1 MFNKK
6 LFNEL
11 KSEKVQIL
19 KLLLIKILQMTT
31 NVAMIFLIGK
41 SIEALIS
48 SSFSGSK
55 FILFMLLIM
64 GLNIFLIKIEAG
76 ISYKASY
83 RIKNNLRERLMK
95 KVFSFKMEYGSK
107 VSISEVIN
115 LGVEGIE
122 QLNLF
127 YSALLPQLLFALIGP
142 VILFC
147 ILSFLNFKIAIIM
160 LLLIPLIPIAIMMVQ
175 KLAKKVVKTYWKSY
189 TNLSEVFIDFLYG
202 LTSLEVFNADED
214 YNDLLNE
221 KAEDFRVKTMK
232 LLMMQLNNITV
243 LDLISYA
250 GSALGI
256 ILSIYYYSKGQ
267 LSIFAAFSFILLS
280 QEFFLPLRRL
290 GALFHVAMNGITA
303 ANSLF
308 EILDLESIED
318 FKNLI
323 QDEKVDVE
331 VKNLN
336 FSYGEKEILKDLN
349 MKIKSNKITAIVGE
363 SGCGKST
370 LAKLVGGFER
380 NYDGEILYN
389 GLSEISND
397 SLNEN
402 IMLVDNNPYF
412 FKESLRYNLK
422 MANKNADDD
431 KLRQVLE
438 EVGLYSYF
446 KNIGGL
452 DSILESAGN
461 NLSGGQKQRLAI
473 GRALLKEPKIL
484 ILDESISNIDKESE
498 DLILNLIQKLKE
510 KMTIILITH
519 RLNTVLQADYI
530 YYLDN
535 KKVAEEGS
543 FEEISKGELFS
554 GIYKYQRELEM
565 WGLNEEINWI
575 QKFNRKTPISCGWS
589 KVTNVFCHIFWR
601 KWTHICDHVAIT
613 RLILPK

>member
-11 KSEKVQIL
+11 KSEKLQIL

-55 FILFMLLIM
+55 FILFMLLII
-64 GLNIFLIKIEAG
+64 GLNIFLIKIEAS

-83 RIKNNLRERLMK
+83 RIKNTLRERLMK

-127 YSALLPQLLFALIGP
+127 YSALLPQLLFSLIGP
-142 VILFC
+142 LILFC

-243 LDLISYA
+243 LDLISYT

-308 EILDLESIED
+308 EILEIESIED
-318 FKNLI
+318 FKNVLK
-323 QDEKVDVE
+323 DEKVDVE
-331 VKNLN
+331 VKNLS

-431 KLRQVLE
+431 KLIEVLE

-554 GIYKYQRELEM
+554 GIYRYQRELEM

-575 QKFNRKTPISCGWS
+575 
-589 KVTNVFCHIFWR
+589 
-601 KWTHICDHVAIT
+601 
-613 RLILPK
+613 

>member
-11 KSEKVQIL
+11 KSEKIQIL

-55 FILFMLLIM
+55 FILFMLILI
-64 GLNIFLIKIEAG
+64 GLNIFLIKIEAS

-83 RIKNNLRERLMK
+83 RIKNTLRERLMK

-127 YSALLPQLLFALIGP
+127 YSALLPQLLFSLIGP
-142 VILFC
+142 LILFC

-256 ILSIYYYSKGQ
+256 ILSIYYYSRGQ

-331 VKNLN
+331 VKNLS

-349 MKIKSNKITAIVGE
+349 MKIKSNKVTAIVGE

-431 KLRQVLE
+431 KLIEVLE

-554 GIYKYQRELEM
+554 GIYRYQRELEM

-575 QKFNRKTPISCGWS
+575 
-589 KVTNVFCHIFWR
+589 
-601 KWTHICDHVAIT
+601 
-613 RLILPK
+613 

>member
-11 KSEKVQIL
+11 KSEKLQIL

-55 FILFMLLIM
+55 FILFMLLII
-64 GLNIFLIKIEAG
+64 GLNIFLIKIEAS

-83 RIKNNLRERLMK
+83 RIKNTLRERLMK

-127 YSALLPQLLFALIGP
+127 YSALLPQLLFSLIGP
-142 VILFC
+142 LILFC

-160 LLLIPLIPIAIMMVQ
+160 LLLIPLIPLAIMMVQ

-256 ILSIYYYSKGQ
+256 ILSIYYYSRGQ

-402 IMLVDNNPYF
+402 IMLVDNTPYF

-431 KLRQVLE
+431 KLRKVLE

-473 GRALLKEPKIL
+473 GRALLKGPKIL

-575 QKFNRKTPISCGWS
+575 
-589 KVTNVFCHIFWR
+589 
-601 KWTHICDHVAIT
+601 
-613 RLILPK
+613 

>member
-11 KSEKVQIL
+11 KSEKIQIL

-55 FILFMLLIM
+55 FILFMLLII
-64 GLNIFLIKIEAG
+64 GLNIFLIKIEAS

-127 YSALLPQLLFALIGP
+127 YSALLPQLLFSLIGP
-142 VILFC
+142 LILFC

-175 KLAKKVVKTYWKSY
+175 KLAKKIVKTYWKSY

-214 YNDLLNE
+214 YNDLLNQ

-308 EILDLESIED
+308 EILEIESIED
-318 FKNLI
+318 FENLI
-323 QDEKVDVE
+323 QDERVDVE

-336 FSYGEKEILKDLN
+336 FSYGEKEILRDLN

-422 MANKNADDD
+422 IANKNADDE
-431 KLRQVLE
+431 KLIEVLE

-446 KNIGGL
+446 KNTGGL

-473 GRALLKEPKIL
+473 GRVLLKEPKIL

-565 WGLNEEINWI
+565 WGLNEEIN
-575 QKFNRKTPISCGWS
+575 
-589 KVTNVFCHIFWR
+589 
-601 KWTHICDHVAIT
+601 
-613 RLILPK
+613 

>member
-11 KSEKVQIL
+11 KSEKIQIL
-19 KLLLIKILQMTT
+19 KLLLIKIIQMTT

-55 FILFMLLIM
+55 FILFMLLLI
-64 GLNIFLIKIEAG
+64 GLNIFLIKIEAS

-107 VSISEVIN
+107 ISISEVIN

-127 YSALLPQLLFALIGP
+127 YSALLPQLLFSLIGP
-142 VILFC
+142 IILFC
-147 ILSFLNFKIAIIM
+147 ILSFLDFKIAIIM
-160 LLLIPLIPIAIMMVQ
+160 LLLIPLIPLAIMMVQ

-349 MKIKSNKITAIVGE
+349 MKIKSNKITAIVGK

-565 WGLNEEINWI
+565 WGLNEEIN
-575 QKFNRKTPISCGWS
+575 
-589 KVTNVFCHIFWR
+589 
-601 KWTHICDHVAIT
+601 
-613 RLILPK
+613 

>member
-11 KSEKVQIL
+11 KSEKLQIL

-48 SSFSGSK
+48 SNFSGSK
-55 FILFMLLIM
+55 FILFMLLII
-64 GLNIFLIKIEAG
+64 GLNIFLIKIEAS

-127 YSALLPQLLFALIGP
+127 YSALLPQLLFSLIGP
-142 VILFC
+142 IILFC

-160 LLLIPLIPIAIMMVQ
+160 LLLIPLIPLAIMMVQ

-256 ILSIYYYSKGQ
+256 ILSIYYYSMGQ
-267 LSIFAAFSFILLS
+267 LSVFEAFSFILLS

-308 EILDLESIED
+308 EILEIESIGDFED
-318 FKNLI
+318 LLK
-323 QDEKVDVE
+323 DEKVDAE

-370 LAKLVGGFER
+370 LAKLIGGFER

-431 KLRQVLE
+431 KLRKVLE

-446 KNIGGL
+446 KNTGGL

-473 GRALLKEPKIL
+473 GRVLLKEPKIL

-543 FEEISKGELFS
+543 FEEISKEELFS

-575 QKFNRKTPISCGWS
+575 
-589 KVTNVFCHIFWR
+589 
-601 KWTHICDHVAIT
+601 
-613 RLILPK
+613 

>member
-11 KSEKVQIL
+11 KSEKLQIL

-55 FILFMLLIM
+55 FILFMLLII
-64 GLNIFLIKIEAG
+64 GLNIFLIKIEAS

-83 RIKNNLRERLMK
+83 RIKNTLRERLMK

-127 YSALLPQLLFALIGP
+127 YSALLPQLLFSLIGP
-142 VILFC
+142 IILFC
-147 ILSFLNFKIAIIM
+147 ILSFLDFKIAIIM
-160 LLLIPLIPIAIMMVQ
+160 LLLIPLIPLAIMMVQ

-267 LSIFAAFSFILLS
+267 LSVFAAFSFILLS

-308 EILDLESIED
+308 EILEIESIED
-318 FKNLI
+318 FEDLLK
-323 QDEKVDVE
+323 DEKVDVE
-331 VKNLN
+331 VKNLS
-336 FSYGEKEILKDLN
+336 FSYGEKEVLKDLN

-431 KLRQVLE
+431 KLRKVLE

-446 KNIGGL
+446 KNTGGL

-473 GRALLKEPKIL
+473 GRVLLKEPKIL

-543 FEEISKGELFS
+543 FEEISKEELFS
-554 GIYKYQRELEM
+554 GIYRYQRELEM

-575 QKFNRKTPISCGWS
+575 
-589 KVTNVFCHIFWR
+589 
-601 KWTHICDHVAIT
+601 
-613 RLILPK
+613 

>member
-11 KSEKVQIL
+11 KSEKLQIL

-214 YNDLLNE
+214 YNDLLNQ

-308 EILDLESIED
+308 EILEIESIED
-318 FKNLI
+318 FENLI
-323 QDEKVDVE
+323 QDERVDVE

-336 FSYGEKEILKDLN
+336 FSYGEKEILRDLN

-422 MANKNADDD
+422 IANKNADDE
-431 KLRQVLE
+431 KLIEVLE

-510 KMTIILITH
+510 EMTIILITH

-554 GIYKYQRELEM
+554 GIYRYQRELEM

-575 QKFNRKTPISCGWS
+575 
-589 KVTNVFCHIFWR
+589 
-601 KWTHICDHVAIT
+601 
-613 RLILPK
+613 

>member
-11 KSEKVQIL
+11 KSEKLQIL

-55 FILFMLLIM
+55 FILFMLMII
-64 GLNIFLIKIEAG
+64 GLNIFLIKIESS

-83 RIKNNLRERLMK
+83 RIKNTLRERLMK

-127 YSALLPQLLFALIGP
+127 YSALLPQLLFSLIGP
-142 VILFC
+142 LILFC
-147 ILSFLNFKIAIIM
+147 LLSFLNFKIAIIM

-202 LTSLEVFNADED
+202 LTNLEVFNADED

-256 ILSIYYYSKGQ
+256 ILSIYYYSRGQ
-267 LSIFAAFSFILLS
+267 LSVFAAFSFILLS

-308 EILDLESIED
+308 EILEIESIDDFED
-318 FKNLI
+318 LLK
-323 QDEKVDVE
+323 DEKVDVE
-331 VKNLN
+331 VKNLS
-336 FSYGEKEILKDLN
+336 FSYGEKEVLKDLN

-431 KLRQVLE
+431 KLIEVLE

-535 KKVAEEGS
+535 KKLAEEGS

-554 GIYKYQRELEM
+554 GIYRYQRELEM
-565 WGLNEEINWI
+565 WGLNEEIN
-575 QKFNRKTPISCGWS
+575 
-589 KVTNVFCHIFWR
+589 
-601 KWTHICDHVAIT
+601 
-613 RLILPK
+613 

>member
-11 KSEKVQIL
+11 RSEKIQIL
-19 KLLLIKILQMTT
+19 RLLLIKIIQMAT

-41 SIEALIS
+41 SIESIINS
-48 SSFSGSK
+48 NFSGSK
-55 FILFMLLIM
+55 FILFMSLIM
-64 GLNIFLIKIEAG
+64 GLNIFLIKIEAS
-76 ISYKASY
+76 ISYKVSY
-83 RIKNNLRERLMK
+83 RIKNTLRERLMK

-127 YSALLPQLLFALIGP
+127 YSALLPQLLFSLIGP
-142 VILFC
+142 VILFI
-147 ILSFLNFKIAIIM
+147 ILSFLNLKIALTM
-160 LLLIPLIPIAIMMVQ
+160 LLLIPLIPLAIMMVQ

-221 KAEDFRVKTMK
+221 KAEDFRIKTMK
-232 LLMMQLNNITV
+232 VLMMQLNNITV

-256 ILSIYYYSKGQ
+256 ILSIYYYSRGQ
-267 LSIFAAFSFILLS
+267 LSVFAAFSFILLS

-308 EILDLESIED
+308 EILEIESIED
-318 FKNLI
+318 FEDVIK
-323 QDEKVDVE
+323 DEKVDVE
-331 VKNLN
+331 VKNLS
-336 FSYGEKEILKDLN
+336 FSYREKEILKDLN

-431 KLRQVLE
+431 KLIEVLE

-446 KNIGGL
+446 KNTGGL

-473 GRALLKEPKIL
+473 GRVLLKEPKIL

-543 FEEISKGELFS
+543 FEELSKGELFS

-565 WGLNEEINWI
+565 WGLNEEIN
-575 QKFNRKTPISCGWS
+575 
-589 KVTNVFCHIFWR
+589 
-601 KWTHICDHVAIT
+601 
-613 RLILPK
+613 

>member
-11 KSEKVQIL
+11 RSEKIQIL
-19 KLLLIKILQMTT
+19 KLLLIKIIQMAT

-41 SIEALIS
+41 SIESVINAN
-48 SSFSGSK
+48 FSGLK
-55 FILFMLLIM
+55 YIILMLLII
-64 GLNIFLIKIEAG
+64 GLNIFLIKIEAS

-83 RIKNNLRERLMK
+83 RIKNTLRERLMK

-107 VSISEVIN
+107 ISISEVIN

-127 YSALLPQLLFALIGP
+127 YSALLPQRLFSLIGP
-142 VILFC
+142 LILFF

-267 LSIFAAFSFILLS
+267 LSVFVAFSFILLS

-308 EILDLESIED
+308 EILELESIED
-318 FKNLI
+318 FKDVI
-323 QDEKVDVE
+323 KEEKVDVE
-331 VKNLN
+331 IRNLN
-336 FSYGEKEILKDLN
+336 FSYKEKEVLKDLN

-370 LAKLVGGFER
+370 LAKLVAGLER

-422 MANKNADDD
+422 IANKNADDD
-431 KLRQVLE
+431 KLIEVLE

-473 GRALLKEPKIL
+473 GRVLLKEPKIL

-554 GIYKYQRELEM
+554 GIYRYQRELEM

-575 QKFNRKTPISCGWS
+575 
-589 KVTNVFCHIFWR
+589 
-601 KWTHICDHVAIT
+601 
-613 RLILPK
+613 

>member
-11 KSEKVQIL
+11 KSEKIQIL
-19 KLLLIKILQMTT
+19 KLLLIKILQMAT
-31 NVAMIFLIGK
+31 NVALIFLIGK
-41 SIEALIS
+41 SIESIINS
-48 SSFSGSK
+48 NFSGSK
-55 FILFMLLIM
+55 FIFFMLLII
-64 GLNIFLIKIEAG
+64 GLNIFLIKIEAS

-83 RIKNNLRERLMK
+83 RIKNTLRERLMK

-142 VILFC
+142 VILFF
-147 ILSFLNFKIAIIM
+147 ILSFLNFKIAIVM

-243 LDLISYA
+243 LDLVSYA

-308 EILDLESIED
+308 EILEIESIED
-318 FKNLI
+318 FEDVIK
-323 QDEKVDVE
+323 DEKVDIE
-331 VKNLN
+331 IRNLN
-336 FSYGEKEILKDLN
+336 FSYGEKEILKNLN
-349 MKIKSNKITAIVGE
+349 MKIKANKITAIVGE

-370 LAKLVGGFER
+370 LAKLVGGIKR
-380 NYDGEILYN
+380 KYDGEILYK

-422 MANKNADDD
+422 IANKNADDD
-431 KLRQVLE
+431 KLIEVLE

-446 KNIGGL
+446 KNIGCL
-452 DSILESAGN
+452 DSKLESAGN

-473 GRALLKEPKIL
+473 GRVLLKEPKIL

-535 KKVAEEGS
+535 KKIAEEGS
-543 FEEISKGELFS
+543 FEEISKGKLFS

-565 WGLNEEINWI
+565 WGLNEKIN
-575 QKFNRKTPISCGWS
+575 
-589 KVTNVFCHIFWR
+589 
-601 KWTHICDHVAIT
+601 
-613 RLILPK
+613 

>member
-1 MFNKK
+1 
-6 LFNEL
+6 
-11 KSEKVQIL
+11 
-19 KLLLIKILQMTT
+19 MTT

-55 FILFMLLIM
+55 FILFMLLLI
-64 GLNIFLIKIEAG
+64 GLNIFLIKIEAS

-107 VSISEVIN
+107 ISISEVIN

-127 YSALLPQLLFALIGP
+127 YSALLPQLLFSLIGP
-142 VILFC
+142 IILFC
-147 ILSFLNFKIAIIM
+147 ILSFLDFKIAIIM
-160 LLLIPLIPIAIMMVQ
+160 LLLIPLIPLAIMMVQ

-256 ILSIYYYSKGQ
+256 ILSIYYYSRGQ
-267 LSIFAAFSFILLS
+267 LSVFAAFSFILLS

-308 EILDLESIED
+308 EILEIESIED
-318 FKNLI
+318 FEDLLK
-323 QDEKVDVE
+323 DEKVDVE
-331 VKNLN
+331 VKNLS
-336 FSYGEKEILKDLN
+336 FSYGEKEVLKDLN

-431 KLRQVLE
+431 KLIEVLE

-554 GIYKYQRELEM
+554 GIYRYQRELEM
-565 WGLNEEINWI
+565 WGLNEEIN
-575 QKFNRKTPISCGWS
+575 
-589 KVTNVFCHIFWR
+589 
-601 KWTHICDHVAIT
+601 
-613 RLILPK
+613 

>member
-1 MFNKK
+1 M
-6 LFNEL
+6 
-11 KSEKVQIL
+11 S
-19 KLLLIKILQMTT
+19 T

-55 FILFMLLIM
+55 FILFMLLII
-64 GLNIFLIKIEAG
+64 GLNIFLIKIEAS

-83 RIKNNLRERLMK
+83 RIKNTLRERLMK

-127 YSALLPQLLFALIGP
+127 YSALLPQLLFSLIGP
-142 VILFC
+142 LILFC

-256 ILSIYYYSKGQ
+256 ILSIYYYSRGQ

-422 MANKNADDD
+422 IANKNADDD
-431 KLRQVLE
+431 KLRNVLE
-438 EVGLYSYF
+438 EVGFYSYF
-446 KNIGGL
+446 KNIGDL

-473 GRALLKEPKIL
+473 GRAILKEPKIL

-554 GIYKYQRELEM
+554 GIYRYQRELEM
-565 WGLNEEINWI
+565 WGLNEEIN
-575 QKFNRKTPISCGWS
+575 
-589 KVTNVFCHIFWR
+589 
-601 KWTHICDHVAIT
+601 
-613 RLILPK
+613 

>member
-11 KSEKVQIL
+11 KSEKLQIL

-55 FILFMLLIM
+55 FILFMLLII
-64 GLNIFLIKIEAG
+64 GLNIFLIKIEAS

-127 YSALLPQLLFALIGP
+127 YSALLPQLLFSLIGP
-142 VILFC
+142 LILFC

-160 LLLIPLIPIAIMMVQ
+160 LLLIPLIPLAIMMVQ

-267 LSIFAAFSFILLS
+267 LSVFAAFSFILLS

-308 EILDLESIED
+308 EILEIESIED

-336 FSYGEKEILKDLN
+336 FSYGEKEILKGLN

-370 LAKLVGGFER
+370 LAKLIGGFER

-402 IMLVDNNPYF
+402 IMLVDNTPYF

-431 KLRQVLE
+431 KLIEVLE

-519 RLNTVLQADYI
+519 RLNTVLKADYI

-554 GIYKYQRELEM
+554 GIYRYQRELEM

-575 QKFNRKTPISCGWS
+575 
-589 KVTNVFCHIFWR
+589 
-601 KWTHICDHVAIT
+601 
-613 RLILPK
+613 

>member
-11 KSEKVQIL
+11 KSEKLQIL

-64 GLNIFLIKIEAG
+64 GLNIFLIKIEAS

-127 YSALLPQLLFALIGP
+127 YSALLPQLLFSLIGP
-142 VILFC
+142 LILFC
-147 ILSFLNFKIAIIM
+147 ILSFLNFKIAIVM

-308 EILDLESIED
+308 EILEIESIED

-331 VKNLN
+331 VKNLS

-380 NYDGEILYN
+380 NYNGEILYN

-431 KLRQVLE
+431 KLIEVLE

-498 DLILNLIQKLKE
+498 DLILDLIQKLKE

-554 GIYKYQRELEM
+554 GIYRYQRELEM

-575 QKFNRKTPISCGWS
+575 
-589 KVTNVFCHIFWR
+589 
-601 KWTHICDHVAIT
+601 
-613 RLILPK
+613 

>member
-11 KSEKVQIL
+11 KSEKLQIL

-55 FILFMLLIM
+55 FILFMLLII
-64 GLNIFLIKIEAG
+64 GLNIFLIKIEAS

-127 YSALLPQLLFALIGP
+127 YSALLPQLLFSLIGP
-142 VILFC
+142 LILFC

-336 FSYGEKEILKDLN
+336 FSYGEKEILKGLN

-431 KLRQVLE
+431 KLIEVLE

-589 KVTNVFCHIFWR
+589 KVTNVFCHIFWC
-601 KWTHICDHVAIT
+601 KWTHICDLIAIT

>member
-349 MKIKSNKITAIVGE
+349 MKIKSNKITAIVGK

-575 QKFNRKTPISCGWS
+575 
-589 KVTNVFCHIFWR
+589 
-601 KWTHICDHVAIT
+601 
-613 RLILPK
+613 

>member
-6 LFNEL
+6 LLNEL
-11 KSEKVQIL
+11 KSEKIQIL
-19 KLLLIKILQMTT
+19 KLLLIKIIQMTA
-31 NVAMIFLIGK
+31 NVAMIFLMGK

-55 FILFMLLIM
+55 FILFMILII
-64 GLNIFLIKIEAG
+64 GLNIFLIKIEAS

-83 RIKNNLRERLMK
+83 RIKNTLRKRLMK

-107 VSISEVIN
+107 ISISEVIN

-127 YSALLPQLLFALIGP
+127 YSALLPQLLFSLIGP
-142 VILFC
+142 LILFF

-160 LLLIPLIPIAIMMVQ
+160 LLLIPLIPIAIIMVQ

-214 YNDLLNE
+214 YNDLLNA

-267 LSIFAAFSFILLS
+267 LSVFAAFSFILLS

-308 EILDLESIED
+308 EILDLDSIED
-318 FKNLI
+318 FEDLI
-323 QDEKVDVE
+323 QDEKVDIE
-331 VKNLN
+331 VRNLN

-370 LAKLVGGFER
+370 LAKLVGGLER

-422 MANKNADDD
+422 IANKNADDD
-431 KLRQVLE
+431 KLIEVLE

-446 KNIGGL
+446 KNVGSL

-473 GRALLKEPKIL
+473 GRVLLKEPKIL

-519 RLNTVLQADYI
+519 RLNTVLHADYI

-554 GIYKYQRELEM
+554 GIYRYQRELEM

-575 QKFNRKTPISCGWS
+575 
-589 KVTNVFCHIFWR
+589 
-601 KWTHICDHVAIT
+601 
-613 RLILPK
+613 

>member
-11 KSEKVQIL
+11 KSEKLQIL
-19 KLLLIKILQMTT
+19 KLLIIKILQMTT

-48 SSFSGSK
+48 SSFIGSK
-55 FILFMLLIM
+55 FILFMLLII
-64 GLNIFLIKIEAG
+64 GLNIFLIKIEAS

-127 YSALLPQLLFALIGP
+127 YSALLPQLLFSLIGP
-142 VILFC
+142 LILFC

-189 TNLSEVFIDFLYG
+189 ANLSEVFIDFLYG
-202 LTSLEVFNADED
+202 LTNLEVFNADED

-256 ILSIYYYSKGQ
+256 ILSIYYYSRGQ

-308 EILDLESIED
+308 EILEIESIED

-370 LAKLVGGFER
+370 LAKLIGGFER

-422 MANKNADDD
+422 MANKNADDE
-431 KLRQVLE
+431 KLIEVLE

-554 GIYKYQRELEM
+554 GIYRYQRELEM
-565 WGLNEEINWI
+565 WGLNEEIN
-575 QKFNRKTPISCGWS
+575 
-589 KVTNVFCHIFWR
+589 
-601 KWTHICDHVAIT
+601 
-613 RLILPK
+613 

>member
-11 KSEKVQIL
+11 KSEKLQIL

-55 FILFMLLIM
+55 FILFMLLII
-64 GLNIFLIKIEAG
+64 GLNIFLIKIESS

-127 YSALLPQLLFALIGP
+127 YSALLPQLLFSLIGP
-142 VILFC
+142 LILFC

-243 LDLISYA
+243 LDLISYV

-308 EILDLESIED
+308 EILEIESIED

-331 VKNLN
+331 VKNLS
-336 FSYGEKEILKDLN
+336 FSYGEKEILRDLN

-370 LAKLVGGFER
+370 LAKLIGGFER

-473 GRALLKEPKIL
+473 GRVLLKEPKIL

-565 WGLNEEINWI
+565 WGLNEEIN
-575 QKFNRKTPISCGWS
+575 
-589 KVTNVFCHIFWR
+589 
-601 KWTHICDHVAIT
+601 
-613 RLILPK
+613 

>member
-11 KSEKVQIL
+11 KSEKIQIL

-55 FILFMLLIM
+55 FILFMLLII
-64 GLNIFLIKIEAG
+64 GLNIFLIKIEAS

-127 YSALLPQLLFALIGP
+127 YSALLPQLLFSLIGP
-142 VILFC
+142 LILFC

-160 LLLIPLIPIAIMMVQ
+160 LLLIPLIPLAIMMVQ

-267 LSIFAAFSFILLS
+267 LSVFAAFSFILLS

-308 EILDLESIED
+308 EILEIESIED
-318 FKNLI
+318 FEEVLK
-323 QDEKVDVE
+323 DEKVDVE
-331 VKNLN
+331 VKNLS
-336 FSYGEKEILKDLN
+336 FSYGEKKILKDLN

-431 KLRQVLE
+431 KLRKVLE

-446 KNIGGL
+446 KNTGGL

-473 GRALLKEPKIL
+473 GRVLLKEPKIL

-565 WGLNEEINWI
+565 WGLNEEIN
-575 QKFNRKTPISCGWS
+575 
-589 KVTNVFCHIFWR
+589 
-601 KWTHICDHVAIT
+601 
-613 RLILPK
+613 

>member
-11 KSEKVQIL
+11 KSEKLQIL

-55 FILFMLLIM
+55 FILFMLLII
-64 GLNIFLIKIEAG
+64 GLNIFLIKIEAS

-83 RIKNNLRERLMK
+83 RIKNTLRERLMK

-127 YSALLPQLLFALIGP
+127 YSALLPQLLFSLIGP
-142 VILFC
+142 LILFF

-256 ILSIYYYSKGQ
+256 ILSIYYYSRGQ
-267 LSIFAAFSFILLS
+267 LSVFAAFSFILLS

-318 FKNLI
+318 FKNII

-402 IMLVDNNPYF
+402 IMLVDNTPYF

-431 KLRQVLE
+431 KLIEVLE

-473 GRALLKEPKIL
+473 GRVLLKEPKIL

-554 GIYKYQRELEM
+554 GIYRYQRELEM

-575 QKFNRKTPISCGWS
+575 
-589 KVTNVFCHIFWR
+589 
-601 KWTHICDHVAIT
+601 
-613 RLILPK
+613 

>member
-11 KSEKVQIL
+11 KSEKIQIL
-19 KLLLIKILQMTT
+19 KLLLIKIIQMTT

-55 FILFMLLIM
+55 FILFMLLLI
-64 GLNIFLIKIEAG
+64 GLNIFLIKIEAS

-107 VSISEVIN
+107 ISISEVIN

-127 YSALLPQLLFALIGP
+127 YSALLPQLLFSLIGP
-142 VILFC
+142 LILFC

-175 KLAKKVVKTYWKSY
+175 KLAKKIVKTYWKSY

-214 YNDLLNE
+214 YNDLLNQ

-267 LSIFAAFSFILLS
+267 LSVFAAFSFILLS

-308 EILDLESIED
+308 EILEIESIED

-323 QDEKVDVE
+323 QDERVDVE

-336 FSYGEKEILKDLN
+336 FSYGEKEILKGLN

-422 MANKNADDD
+422 IANKNVDDE
-431 KLRQVLE
+431 KLIEVLE

-510 KMTIILITH
+510 KMSIILITH

-554 GIYKYQRELEM
+554 GIYRYQRGLEM

-575 QKFNRKTPISCGWS
+575 
-589 KVTNVFCHIFWR
+589 
-601 KWTHICDHVAIT
+601 
-613 RLILPK
+613 

>member
-55 FILFMLLIM
+55 FILFMLLII
-64 GLNIFLIKIEAG
+64 GLNIFLIKIEAS

-127 YSALLPQLLFALIGP
+127 YSALLPQLLFSLIGP
-142 VILFC
+142 LILFC
-147 ILSFLNFKIAIIM
+147 ILSFLNIKIAIIM
-160 LLLIPLIPIAIMMVQ
+160 LLLIPLIPIGIMMVQ

-267 LSIFAAFSFILLS
+267 LSVFAAFSFILLS

-318 FKNLI
+318 FKNVLK
-323 QDEKVDVE
+323 DEKVDVE

-336 FSYGEKEILKDLN
+336 FSYGEKEILRDLN

-431 KLRQVLE
+431 KLIEVLE

-498 DLILNLIQKLKE
+498 DLILDLIQKLKE

-554 GIYKYQRELEM
+554 GIYRYQRELEM

-575 QKFNRKTPISCGWS
+575 
-589 KVTNVFCHIFWR
+589 
-601 KWTHICDHVAIT
+601 
-613 RLILPK
+613 

>member
-565 WGLNEEINWI
+565 WGLNEEIN
-575 QKFNRKTPISCGWS
+575 
-589 KVTNVFCHIFWR
+589 
-601 KWTHICDHVAIT
+601 
-613 RLILPK
+613 

>member
-11 KSEKVQIL
+11 KSEKLQIL

-565 WGLNEEINWI
+565 WGLNEEIN
-575 QKFNRKTPISCGWS
+575 
-589 KVTNVFCHIFWR
+589 
-601 KWTHICDHVAIT
+601 
-613 RLILPK
+613 

>member
-11 KSEKVQIL
+11 KSEKIQIL
-19 KLLLIKILQMTT
+19 KLLLIKILQMAT
-31 NVAMIFLIGK
+31 NVALIFLIGK
-41 SIEALIS
+41 SIESIINS
-48 SSFSGSK
+48 NFSGSK
-55 FILFMLLIM
+55 FIFFMLLII
-64 GLNIFLIKIEAG
+64 GLNIFLIKIEAS

-83 RIKNNLRERLMK
+83 RIKNTLRERLMK

-142 VILFC
+142 VILFF
-147 ILSFLNFKIAIIM
+147 ILSFLNFKIAIVM

-243 LDLISYA
+243 LDLVSYA

-308 EILDLESIED
+308 EILEIESIED
-318 FKNLI
+318 FEDVIK
-323 QDEKVDVE
+323 DEKVDIE
-331 VKNLN
+331 IRNLN
-336 FSYGEKEILKDLN
+336 FSYGEKEILKNLN
-349 MKIKSNKITAIVGE
+349 MKIKANKITAIVGE

-370 LAKLVGGFER
+370 LAKLVGGIKR
-380 NYDGEILYN
+380 KYDGEILYK

-422 MANKNADDD
+422 IANKNADDD
-431 KLRQVLE
+431 KLIEVLE

-446 KNIGGL
+446 KNIGCL
-452 DSILESAGN
+452 DSKLESAGN

-473 GRALLKEPKIL
+473 GRVLLKEPKIL

-530 YYLDN
+530 YYLNN
-535 KKVAEEGS
+535 KKIAEEGS
-543 FEEISKGELFS
+543 FEEISKGKLFS

-565 WGLNEEINWI
+565 WGLNEKIN
-575 QKFNRKTPISCGWS
+575 
-589 KVTNVFCHIFWR
+589 
-601 KWTHICDHVAIT
+601 
-613 RLILPK
+613 

>member
-11 KSEKVQIL
+11 KSEKIQIL
-19 KLLLIKILQMTT
+19 KLLLIKILQMAT

-41 SIEALIS
+41 SIESIINS
-48 SSFSGSK
+48 NFSGSK
-55 FILFMLLIM
+55 FIFFMLLII
-64 GLNIFLIKIEAG
+64 GLNIFLIKIEAS

-83 RIKNNLRERLMK
+83 RIKNTLRERLMK
-95 KVFSFKMEYGSK
+95 KVFSFKMEYGNK

-142 VILFC
+142 IILFC

-267 LSIFAAFSFILLS
+267 LSVFAAFSFILLS

-308 EILDLESIED
+308 EILEIESIED
-318 FKNLI
+318 FEDLLK
-323 QDEKVDVE
+323 DEKVDVE
-331 VKNLN
+331 VKNLS
-336 FSYGEKEILKDLN
+336 FSYGEKEVLKDLN

-422 MANKNADDD
+422 IANKNADDE
-431 KLRQVLE
+431 KLIEVLE

-510 KMTIILITH
+510 EMTIILITH

-554 GIYKYQRELEM
+554 GIYRYQRELEM
-565 WGLNEEINWI
+565 WGLNEEIN
-575 QKFNRKTPISCGWS
+575 
-589 KVTNVFCHIFWR
+589 
-601 KWTHICDHVAIT
+601 
-613 RLILPK
+613 

>member
-11 KSEKVQIL
+11 KSEKLQIL

-55 FILFMLLIM
+55 FILFMLLII
-64 GLNIFLIKIEAG
+64 GLNIFLIKIEAS

-83 RIKNNLRERLMK
+83 RIKNTLRERLMK

-127 YSALLPQLLFALIGP
+127 YSVLLPQLLFSLIGP
-142 VILFC
+142 LILFC

-243 LDLISYA
+243 LDLISYT

-308 EILDLESIED
+308 EILEIESIED
-318 FKNLI
+318 FKNVLK
-323 QDEKVDVE
+323 DEKVDVE
-331 VKNLN
+331 VKNLS

-380 NYDGEILYN
+380 NYNGEILYN

-431 KLRQVLE
+431 KLIEVLE

-498 DLILNLIQKLKE
+498 DLILDLIQKLKE

-554 GIYKYQRELEM
+554 GIYRYQRELEM

-575 QKFNRKTPISCGWS
+575 
-589 KVTNVFCHIFWR
+589 
-601 KWTHICDHVAIT
+601 
-613 RLILPK
+613 

>member
-11 KSEKVQIL
+11 KSEKLQIL

-64 GLNIFLIKIEAG
+64 GLNIFLIKIEAS

-127 YSALLPQLLFALIGP
+127 YSALLPQLLFSLIGP
-142 VILFC
+142 LILFC
-147 ILSFLNFKIAIIM
+147 ILSFLNFQIAIIM
-160 LLLIPLIPIAIMMVQ
+160 LLLIPLIPLAIMMVQ

-267 LSIFAAFSFILLS
+267 LSVFAAFSFILLS

-331 VKNLN
+331 VKNLS

-431 KLRQVLE
+431 KLIEVLE

-554 GIYKYQRELEM
+554 GIYRYQRELEM
-565 WGLNEEINWI
+565 WGLNEEIN
-575 QKFNRKTPISCGWS
+575 
-589 KVTNVFCHIFWR
+589 
-601 KWTHICDHVAIT
+601 
-613 RLILPK
+613 

>member
-11 KSEKVQIL
+11 KSEKLQIL

-55 FILFMLLIM
+55 FILFMLLII
-64 GLNIFLIKIEAG
+64 GLNIFLIKIEAS

-83 RIKNNLRERLMK
+83 RIKNNLRERLMN

-147 ILSFLNFKIAIIM
+147 ILSFLNFKIAIVM
-160 LLLIPLIPIAIMMVQ
+160 LLLIPLIPLAIMMVQ

-256 ILSIYYYSKGQ
+256 ILSIYYYSRGQ
-267 LSIFAAFSFILLS
+267 LSVFAAFSFILLS

-308 EILDLESIED
+308 EILEIESIED
-318 FKNLI
+318 FKNVLK
-323 QDEKVDVE
+323 DEKVDVE

-370 LAKLVGGFER
+370 LAKLIGGFER

-431 KLRQVLE
+431 KLIEVLE

-498 DLILNLIQKLKE
+498 DLILDLIQKLKE

-535 KKVAEEGS
+535 KKVVEEGS

-554 GIYKYQRELEM
+554 GIYRYQRELEM
-565 WGLNEEINWI
+565 WGLNEEIN
-575 QKFNRKTPISCGWS
+575 
-589 KVTNVFCHIFWR
+589 
-601 KWTHICDHVAIT
+601 
-613 RLILPK
+613 

>member
-11 KSEKVQIL
+11 RSEKIQIL
-19 KLLLIKILQMTT
+19 RLLLIKIIQMAT

-41 SIEALIS
+41 SIESIINS
-48 SSFSGSK
+48 NFSGSK
-55 FILFMLLIM
+55 FILFMSLIM
-64 GLNIFLIKIEAG
+64 GLNIFLIKIEAS
-76 ISYKASY
+76 ISYKVSY
-83 RIKNNLRERLMK
+83 RIKNTLRERLMK

-127 YSALLPQLLFALIGP
+127 YSALLPQLLFSLIGP
-142 VILFC
+142 LILFF

-267 LSIFAAFSFILLS
+267 LSVFVAFSFILLS

-308 EILDLESIED
+308 EILELESIED
-318 FKNLI
+318 FKDVI
-323 QDEKVDVE
+323 KEEKVDVE
-331 VKNLN
+331 IRNLN
-336 FSYGEKEILKDLN
+336 FSYKEKEVLKDLN
-349 MKIKSNKITAIVGE
+349 MKIKSKKITAIVGE

-370 LAKLVGGFER
+370 LAKIVAGLER

-422 MANKNADDD
+422 IANKNADDD
-431 KLRQVLE
+431 KLIEVLE

-473 GRALLKEPKIL
+473 GRVLLKEPKIL

-543 FEEISKGELFS
+543 FEELSKGELFS

-565 WGLNEEINWI
+565 WGLNEEIN
-575 QKFNRKTPISCGWS
+575 
-589 KVTNVFCHIFWR
+589 
-601 KWTHICDHVAIT
+601 
-613 RLILPK
+613 

>member
-11 KSEKVQIL
+11 KSEKLQIL

-64 GLNIFLIKIEAG
+64 GLNIFLIKIEAS

-127 YSALLPQLLFALIGP
+127 YSALLPQLLFSLIGP
-142 VILFC
+142 LILFC
-147 ILSFLNFKIAIIM
+147 ILSFLNFQIAIIM
-160 LLLIPLIPIAIMMVQ
+160 LLLIPLIPLAIMMVQ

-308 EILDLESIED
+308 EILEIESIED
-318 FKNLI
+318 FENLI
-323 QDEKVDVE
+323 QDERVDVE

-336 FSYGEKEILKDLN
+336 FSYGEKEILRDLN

-422 MANKNADDD
+422 IANKNADDE
-431 KLRQVLE
+431 KLIEVLE

-510 KMTIILITH
+510 EMTIILITH

-554 GIYKYQRELEM
+554 GIYRYQRELEM

-575 QKFNRKTPISCGWS
+575 
-589 KVTNVFCHIFWR
+589 
-601 KWTHICDHVAIT
+601 
-613 RLILPK
+613 

>member
-11 KSEKVQIL
+11 KSEKLQIL

-380 NYDGEILYN
+380 NYDGDILYN

-565 WGLNEEINWI
+565 WGLNEEIN
-575 QKFNRKTPISCGWS
+575 
-589 KVTNVFCHIFWR
+589 
-601 KWTHICDHVAIT
+601 
-613 RLILPK
+613 

>member
-11 KSEKVQIL
+11 KSEKLQIL
-19 KLLLIKILQMTT
+19 KLLLIKILQMTS

-55 FILFMLLIM
+55 FILFMLLLI
-64 GLNIFLIKIEAG
+64 GLNIFLIKIEAS

-83 RIKNNLRERLMK
+83 RIKNTLRERLMK

-127 YSALLPQLLFALIGP
+127 YSALLPQLLFSLIGP
-142 VILFC
+142 LILFC

-256 ILSIYYYSKGQ
+256 ILSIYYYSRGQ

-308 EILDLESIED
+308 EILEIESIED

-331 VKNLN
+331 VKNLS
-336 FSYGEKEILKDLN
+336 FSYGEKEILKGLN

-370 LAKLVGGFER
+370 LAKLIGGFER

-431 KLRQVLE
+431 KLIEVLE

-554 GIYKYQRELEM
+554 GIYRYQRELEM

-575 QKFNRKTPISCGWS
+575 
-589 KVTNVFCHIFWR
+589 
-601 KWTHICDHVAIT
+601 
-613 RLILPK
+613 

>member
-55 FILFMLLIM
+55 FILFMLLII
-64 GLNIFLIKIEAG
+64 GLNIFLIKIESS

-127 YSALLPQLLFALIGP
+127 YSALLPQLLFSLIGP
-142 VILFC
+142 IILFC

-160 LLLIPLIPIAIMMVQ
+160 LLLIPLIPLAIMMVQ
-175 KLAKKVVKTYWKSY
+175 KIAKKVVKTYWKSY

-256 ILSIYYYSKGQ
+256 ILSIYYYSMGQ
-267 LSIFAAFSFILLS
+267 LSVFEAFSFILLS

-308 EILDLESIED
+308 EILEIESIED
-318 FKNLI
+318 FEDLLK
-323 QDEKVDVE
+323 DEKVDVE
-331 VKNLN
+331 VKNLS

-370 LAKLVGGFER
+370 LAKLIGGFER

-402 IMLVDNNPYF
+402 IMLVDNTPYF

-431 KLRQVLE
+431 KLIEVLE

-554 GIYKYQRELEM
+554 GIYRYQRELEM

-575 QKFNRKTPISCGWS
+575 
-589 KVTNVFCHIFWR
+589 
-601 KWTHICDHVAIT
+601 
-613 RLILPK
+613 